1 MATVKV
7 YKFELSH
14 PGLGIPAMPQYMAQ
28 YMATW
33 DFIERVHAR
42 VVEGS
47 EKDVDASLVDALG
60 RTKERLADDRAILDK
75 QRAA

>member
-1 MATVKV
+1 MATIKV
-7 YKFELSH
+7 YKFELTH
-14 PGLGIPAMPQYMAQ
+14 PCLGFPAMSQ

-33 DFIERVHAR
+33 EFIERGHGW

-60 RTKERLADDRAILDK
+60 RTKERLADDGTLLDEK
-75 QRAA
+75 RAA